1 MEDVKEYFYVLRSF
15 PVRIGERASFRN
27 VRSLSLSFPSLPRRY
42 FLFCIFV
49 FIGVAIDALIN
60 QSRMVSRVI
69 SLLSTIER
77 TNERTKKG
85 RSWRERELLV
95 GRSDVPSDFCF
106 ASDKERHFNSLDHGD
121 EHSRHTLSDA
131 PLVSV
136 PKKKLKG
143 NYNQTVLR
151 FAKSNVNEAVFV
163 TCFRI
168 CFLCVFPFKGS
179 FVSPVTHATNRIGT
193 RNTHIRP
200 LMYTRRSTRSRSLEI
215 FARAEHETRIR
226 T

>member
-1 MEDVKEYFYVLRSF
+1 MHIHVHRRCNRRVNKPKSDGLTSNNLCL
-15 PVRIGERASFRN
+15 PVEI
-27 VRSLSLSFPSLPRRY
+27 
-42 FLFCIFV
+42 
-49 FIGVAIDALIN
+49 
-60 QSRMVSRVI
+60 
-69 SLLSTIER
+69 LSTIER
-77 TNERTKKG
+77 TKKKC

-136 PKKKLKG
+136 PKKNLKG

-179 FVSPVTHATNRIGT
+179 FVSPMTHATNRIST
-193 RNTHIRP
+193 RNTHIRA
-200 LMYTRRSTRSRSLEI
+200 LMYTRRSTRFLDRDRSRFLGM
-215 FARAEHETRIR
+215 
-226 T
+226 

>member
-1 MEDVKEYFYVLRSF
+1 MERERHRLLGVTTAIQRLDRSA
-15 PVRIGERASFRN
+15 RSSSLKWST
-27 VRSLSLSFPSLPRRY
+27 SLSAYAESE
-42 FLFCIFV
+42 
-49 FIGVAIDALIN
+49 
-60 QSRMVSRVI
+60 
-69 SLLSTIER
+69 ER
-77 TNERTKKG
+77 TNERTKKKG

-106 ASDKERHFNSLDHGD
+106 ASDKERPFNSLDHGD
-121 EHSRHTLSDA
+121 DHSRHTLSDA

-136 PKKKLKG
+136 PKKELKG

-179 FVSPVTHATNRIGT
+179 FVSPMTHATNRITRT
-193 RNTHIRP
+193 RNTHIRS
-200 LMYTRRSTRSRSLEI
+200 LVYTRRSTRSRSFEI
-215 FARAEHETRIR
+215 SAHAEREGRIR

>member
-1 MEDVKEYFYVLRSF
+1 M
-15 PVRIGERASFRN
+15 
-27 VRSLSLSFPSLPRRY
+27 
-42 FLFCIFV
+42 
-49 FIGVAIDALIN
+49 
-60 QSRMVSRVI
+60 
-69 SLLSTIER
+69 
-77 TNERTKKG
+77 
-85 RSWRERELLV
+85 

-215 FARAEHETRIR
+215 FARAERETRIR
-226 T
+226 KRDSDDTWTSESFPRRIIDFTSLHISRLRTEELPSRS

>member
-1 MEDVKEYFYVLRSF
+1 M
-15 PVRIGERASFRN
+15 
-27 VRSLSLSFPSLPRRY
+27 
-42 FLFCIFV
+42 

-69 SLLSTIER
+69 IFAFPLKFYPRS
-77 TNERTKKG
+77 NERTKKKC

-136 PKKKLKG
+136 PKKNLKG

-179 FVSPVTHATNRIGT
+179 FVSPMTHATNRIST
-193 RNTHIRP
+193 RNTHIRA
-200 LMYTRRSTRSRSLEI
+200 LMHTRRSTRFLNRDRSRFLDVPIFGHVDGRIVSDSLCI
-215 FARAEHETRIR
+215 AAYLASSDR
-226 T
+226 TITLA